1 MDITKI
7 ILKMLS
13 KLNKVTWIKFSKI
26 GLVIGHL
33 RKVNCIWI
41 CSVGCSEKMP
51 FLIFYFPIGQ
61 KHAIGFI
68 YSN

>member
-26 GLVIGHL
+26 GLV
-33 RKVNCIWI
+33 R
-41 CSVGCSEKMP
+41 P
-51 FLIFYFPIGQ
+51 FEEGELYMDMF
-61 KHAIGFI
+61 
-68 YSN
+68 SRV